1 MSEKNYQMDKSLI
14 EPGCPIVTL
23 AGREWFVPTL
33 ALRQSRIVLPLLMRI
48 LPDLAEFESN
58 QAPLSEDNFESIIT
72 VVHGALTRAYP
83 ALTRDEFLDLP
94 ISTSELI
101 GALPPIICQA
111 GYFNL
116 AVEASSDA

>member
-1 MSEKNYQMDKSLI
+1 MVRADAGAS
-14 EPGCPIVTL
+14 PIAHCATVTD
-23 AGREWFVPTL
+23 AN
-33 ALRQSRIVLPLLMRI
+33 S
-48 LPDLAEFESN
+48 PDLAEFKSN
-58 QAPLSEDNFESIIT
+58 QTLSEDNFESIIT

-101 GALPPIICQA
+101 GALPPIIRQA